1 MLTRN
6 KPYHLLSAHDLSRE
20 DLSDIGERSRYYR
33 ERVRTRA
40 IPQMLVG
47 RIVATLFF
55 QPSTRTRLSFEAA
68 TQRLGGT
75 CVGFSDPNVTKAGGE
90 WRESMADTA
99 RVLNGYADAVVI
111 RHNEVGAVDLYAQE
125 SAIPVINGGDGRGIR
140 AEHPTQALIDLFS
153 MEDDFGAIDGL
164 KILIVGHVNQRC
176 VHSLLIFLTKF
187 LDVSVFLLT
196 DDDEHLSDAE
206 ERELRSHGL
215 TFQYV
220 AALEDAIRR
229 VDVIYVIGTKSPCEV
244 AGKLVLRPEILQ
256 RSAPH
261 VRIYHPL
268 PRGIELPTEVDASR
282 KAAYFRQ
289 VANGVPVRMAILERL
304 LNGSHQGL

>member
-1 MLTRN
+1 VTGSHLKALAALQSKTPVLIALYDQHDRLRFANPAFRAAYHVGPDESPTWAEIMRRN
-6 KPYHLLSAHDLSRE
+6 YAAGRGTVLKTDDVNAWIASTAHRRGKVPFRAMETDL
-20 DLSDIGERSRYYR
+20 
-33 ERVRTRA
+33 
-40 IPQMLVG
+40 
-47 RIVATLFF
+47 
-55 QPSTRTRLSFEAA
+55 
-68 TQRLGGT
+68 
-75 CVGFSDPNVTKAGGE
+75 
-90 WRESMADTA
+90 
-99 RVLNGYADAVVI
+99 
-111 RHNEVGAVDLYAQE
+111 H
-125 SAIPVINGGDGRGIR
+125 DGRWLWMTETVD
-140 AEHPTQALIDLFS
+140 A
-153 MEDDFGAIDGL
+153 DGCML
-164 KILIVGHVNQRC
+164 CIAVYVTTIH
-176 VHSLLIFLTKF
+176 
-187 LDVSVFLLT
+187 
-196 DDDEHLSDAE
+196 AE